1 MNTFASFADPIGG
14 WWAVFGLVAIGM
26 LVHAGEPRVSTVSL
40 LLVGLTV
47 GALALTA
54 PAGVVWAVGLMG
66 AAFALDLRHPGRL
79 LELAPILALSLAHGV
94 GLAAAISQGATE
106 VGTFLLGTAVLVG
119 VGVFIETI
127 RELSNLS
134 IPDTRF

>member
-54 PAGVVWAVGLMG
+54 PAGDRRSSGPSVFMG

-79 LELAPILALSLAHGV
+79 LEKLAPG
-94 GLAAAISQGATE
+94 
-106 VGTFLLGTAVLVG
+106 
-119 VGVFIETI
+119 
-127 RELSNLS
+127 
-134 IPDTRF
+134 